1 MNIVRT
7 FWTPHGGETVEL
19 ELLGDPFEVCNKVYE
34 KLHGRPVNAEDQKHD
49 ALMAKRA
56 KEKKAR
62 RK

>member
-1 MNIVRT
+1 VNIVRT

-34 KLHGRPVNAEDQKHD
+34 KLHGRPVNAEDKKFD
-49 ALMAKRA
+49 EIMTRREMAKR
-56 KEKKAR
+56 R